1 MKYFLLIIS
10 CAFFLQLNA
19 QQTKCQGDTIRQWSF
34 EWQKQF
40 LSDRENPE
48 KWDSAHF
55 VEDLQNVSTH
65 KHSPMRMGVFP
76 TPSYD
81 LYPGTFDGIIAANLD
96 INLPSGQR
104 IACTISG
111 NSKTSLNE
119 SIIGDNDV
127 DFYFILAVV
136 TDLPK
141 DTINY
146 DDVNIDGVSRNHP
159 DVISQGYVR
168 TSQTDKVDFVAFKSA
183 NNDAYA
189 VVNMRLF
196 NLNNG
201 CIVIVVPHEDGS
213 LRSMQI
219 KPDELLSFQT
229 LRSYLTS
236 LFTEDIRINKFIT
249 TRCDDFRLLNTRQ

>member
-1 MKYFLLIIS
+1 MKYILFIIS
-10 CAFFLQLNA
+10 CAYFLQLNA
-19 QQTKCQGDTIRQWSF
+19 QQTQCQGDTIRQWSF

-40 LSDRENPE
+40 ISDRENPE

-55 VEDLQNVSTH
+55 VEDLQKFSTY

-104 IACTISG
+104 IACMISG

-168 TSQTDKVDFVAFKSA
+168 TSQSDKIDFVAFKSA

-196 NLNNG
+196 NLNDG
-201 CIVIVVPHEDGS
+201 CVVIVVPQEDGS

-236 LFTEDIRINKFIT
+236 LFTENKKVNKFIT
-249 TRCDDFRLLNTRQ
+249 TRYDDFSLLNTRQ

>member
-1 MKYFLLIIS
+1 MKTFFLIIF
-10 CAFFLQLNA
+10 CAFVLQLNA
-19 QQTKCQGDTIRQWSF
+19 QQNQCQSDTIRQWSG

-48 KWDSAHF
+48 KWDSEHF
-55 VEDLQNVSTH
+55 IEDLQNLPTY
-65 KHSPMRMGVFP
+65 KHSPLRMGVFP
-76 TPSYD
+76 TPNYD
-81 LYPGTFDGIIAANLD
+81 LYPGTFDGIVAANFD
-96 INLPSGQR
+96 IHLPSGQR
-104 IACTISG
+104 IACMISG

-119 SIIGDNDV
+119 SSIGDNDV
-127 DFYFILAVV
+127 DFYFVLAVV
-136 TDLPK
+136 TDVPQ

-168 TSQTDKVDFVAFKSA
+168 TSQTDKIDFVAFKAA

-196 NLNNG
+196 NLNDGNVV
-201 CIVIVVPHEDGS
+201 VIVPQKDGS

-219 KPDELLSFQT
+219 KPNELLTFQT

-236 LFTEDIRINKFIT
+236 LFTENKQVNKFVT
-249 TRCDDFRLLNTRQ
+249 TRCDDFSSRNTRQ